1 LLCTAAH
8 RAAGAVLAALIWSGY
23 LALILRSIARGRRD
37 VDCGCTFGAA
47 RRPLGTYPVVRNMGL
62 AVMAAVVALG
72 SASAAAAAVIGSQ
85 ILAAL
90 ALLALYCALDQVMAL
105 TPPRIGELL

>member
-1 LLCTAAH
+1 
-8 RAAGAVLAALIWSGY
+8 
-23 LALILRSIARGRRD
+23 
-37 VDCGCTFGAA
+37 
-47 RRPLGTYPVVRNMGL
+47 MGL